1 MVADI
6 PYSDATPG
14 ASVPHK
20 IVPYIATYDLMR
32 EAKIAGQAKRKLEP
46 LADNNW
52 LLTMNA
58 KANVLLLN
66 FKYTQK
72 TKFKFINDRPRPEN
86 YQQIDSGS
94 LKSSKKL
101 KQVFDWQQ
109 MLESGRYNKKKW
121 QLDLLPETQ
130 NRLTSLINLRVD
142 LLSRSSIHN
151 IKMSWTDL
159 LLKKL
164 SRETMTVYGFVMLHL
179 IKTQIYYLH
188 LLFKGWERCR
198 LTLVSQVLPL
208 VKIMSTLKIYAK
220 SWESHFPIQVQQC
233 LNLNIINRQ
242 INTYI

>member
-14 ASVPHK
+14 VSVPHK

-142 LLSRSSIHN
+142 LLSRNDTSS
-151 IKMSWTDL
+151 
-159 LLKKL
+159 LKENSFIYPISYKGKINHDIYTILAEETL
-164 SRETMTVYGFVMLHL
+164 STPAGVFE
-179 IKTQIYYLH
+179 
-188 LLFKGWERCR
+188 
-198 LTLVSQVLPL
+198 
-208 VKIMSTLKIYAK
+208 TLKVQK
-220 SWESHFPIQVQQC
+220 SHKSKSRVSYYWLARKLDFLPVRIQ
-233 LNLNIINRQ
+233 Q
-242 INTYI
+242 IKGGKEQANMLLQSVSFR